1 MHEMTT
7 TPLLDYEIAS
17 VEQVMTPALAIYLD
31 AVEQN
36 VSTTLRLLDGDPNRW
51 RPHVKTSKL
60 LVTMKLLVNAGV
72 RNFKCATTLELIT
85 ACEAGATDVLVA
97 FPSVGARAQR
107 VQEIGRQF
115 PSIYI
120 STLIENVQQIETWRG
135 SRVSLFIDVNA
146 GMNRTGMEQAKVA
159 EIVELAV
166 EISRTGC
173 RFRGLH
179 YYDGHHRNP
188 VLSERV
194 IAVHRGYDQL
204 IRTVEA
210 IQDRGISVDE
220 VITSGTPAFPCSL
233 SYHRFRDA
241 AFTHRASPGT
251 VVYNDL
257 SSLSQLPAEWGY
269 QPAALVV
276 ATVVSHP
283 KVDLVTCDAGHKTVS
298 ADAGFPNCAV
308 WNHPELTPLHASE
321 EHLPIQVTPGSRAPD
336 IGEILYLVPCHVCPT
351 VNNFDDAL
359 LVRAGRIVDMV
370 PVTARGR
377 ETPWLA
383 NERPW
388 RLPTS

>member
-1 MHEMTT
+1 
-7 TPLLDYEIAS
+7 
-17 VEQVMTPALAIYLD
+17 MTPALAIYLD
-31 AVEQN
+31 VVEQN
-36 VSTTLRLLDGDPNRW
+36 VSITLRLLDGDPNRW

-85 ACEAGATDVLVA
+85 ACEAGAADVLVA
-97 FPSVGARAQR
+97 FPSVGVRARR
-107 VQEIGRQF
+107 VEEIARQF
-115 PSIYI
+115 PSVCI
-120 STLIENVQQIETWRG
+120 SALVENARQIETWKASPVG
-135 SRVSLFIDVNA
+135 LFVDVNT
-146 GMNRTGMEQAKVA
+146 GMNRTGIGEAD
-159 EIVELAV
+159 EIVQLAA
-166 EISRTGC
+166 EISRSGC

-188 VLSERV
+188 VLSERMT
-194 IAVHRGYDQL
+194 AAHRGYDQL
-204 IRTVEA
+204 LRTVEA
-210 IQDRGISVDE
+210 IQDRDIAIDE
-220 VITSGTPAFPCSL
+220 VITSGTPAFPCTL
-233 SYHRFRDA
+233 TYDGFRDA

-257 SSLSQLPAEWGY
+257 SSLSQLPAKWGY

-283 KVDLVTCDAGHKTVS
+283 KANLITCDAGHKTVS

-321 EHLPIQVTPGSRAPD
+321 EHLPLQVAPGSPVPE
-336 IGEILYLVPCHVCPT
+336 IGEILYLVPLHVCPT

-359 LVRAGRIVDMV
+359 LVRAGRIVDMA

-377 ETPWLA
+377 ETPIVGK
-383 NERPW
+383 
-388 RLPTS
+388 

>member
-1 MHEMTT
+1 MREMTNAT
-7 TPLLDYEIAS
+7 SLDYGITS
-17 VEQVMTPALAIYLD
+17 VNQVMTPALAIYLD

-36 VSTTLRLLDGDPNRW
+36 ISTTLRLLDGNPNRW

-60 LVTMKLLVNAGV
+60 LVIMKLLADAGV

-85 ACEAGATDVLVA
+85 ACEAGASDILVA
-97 FPSVGARAQR
+97 FPCVGARARR
-107 VQEIGRQF
+107 VQEIARRF
-115 PSIYI
+115 PSVAI
-120 STLIENVQQIETWRG
+120 SVLVENTLQIGDWRG
-135 SRVSLFIDVNA
+135 SPVGLFIDVNA
-146 GMNRTGMEQAKVA
+146 GMNRTGIEQAKSD
-159 EIVELAV
+159 EIVQLAA
-166 EISRTGC
+166 EISRSAC

-179 YYDGHHRNP
+179 YYDGHHRNL
-188 VLSERV
+188 VFSERV
-194 IAVHRGYDQL
+194 AAAHQGYDQL
-204 IRTVEA
+204 ILIVEA
-210 IQDRGISVDE
+210 IQNRGVSVDE

-233 SYHRFRDA
+233 SYDGFRGA

-257 SSLSQLPAEWGY
+257 TSLSQLPAEWGY

-283 KVDLVTCDAGHKTVS
+283 KANLITCDAGHKALS

-321 EHLPIQVTPGSRAPD
+321 EHLPIQTTSGSRVPD
-336 IGEILYLVPCHVCPT
+336 IGEILYLVPRHVCPT

-359 LVRAGRIVDMV
+359 LVRAGRIVETA

-377 ETPWLA
+377 ETPFLK
-383 NERPW
+383 
-388 RLPTS
+388 